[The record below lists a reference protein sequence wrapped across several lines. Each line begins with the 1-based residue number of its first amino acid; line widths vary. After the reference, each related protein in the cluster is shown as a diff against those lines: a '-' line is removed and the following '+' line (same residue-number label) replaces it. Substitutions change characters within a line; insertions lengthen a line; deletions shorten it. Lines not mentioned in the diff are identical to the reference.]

1 MDKWPSRMLGQWF
14 FEIGWASNRFRS
26 GIKNLGSLA
35 GRLPL
40 PKYSSPPQKS
50 LWGGGNL
57 ISSMRRGEFK
67 PTKPKGSVMGIKRG
81 SIHGMQG
88 DSSTPKPSGIMK
100 VTILDF
106 DLAGVQYPTIS
117 CWF

>member
-1 MDKWPSRMLGQWF
+1 MGEQPFSVGYKKSRF
-14 FEIGWASNRFRS
+14 FGWAVAPAQIF
-26 GIKNLGSLA
+26 
-35 GRLPL
+35 LP
-40 PKYSSPPQKS
+40 PKKS
-50 LWGGGNL
+50 LWGGGGNL